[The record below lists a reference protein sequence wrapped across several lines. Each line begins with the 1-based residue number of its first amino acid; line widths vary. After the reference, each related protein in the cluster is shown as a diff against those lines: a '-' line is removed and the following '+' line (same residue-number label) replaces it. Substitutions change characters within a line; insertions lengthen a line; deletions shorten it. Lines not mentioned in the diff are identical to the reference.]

1 MRAAREQVAGL
12 YALAGLAG
20 DAERRQ
26 LLNGLLEPNAFQ
38 FRAEDCTLSPA
49 VRCRHHSW
57 HGY

>member
-12 YALAGLAG
+12 YGLEGLAG
-20 DAERRQ
+20 DDERRQ
-26 LLNGLLEPNAFQ
+26 VLDGLLDGNAFL
-38 FRAEDCTLSPA
+38 FRAEDRTLSPA